1 MQIITTEDGSHTLFA
16 EQFNEIYHS
25 RHGAIQ
31 ESQHVFIHTG
41 LDYVLQQKIKEP
53 LAVSPPSPL
62 ERELEAATI
71 LEIGFGTGL
80 NALLTMIEAEKRN
93 LRINYTTIELYPVDI
108 ATIKELNYTQQLGYE
123 YCYGPYHSMHLVRWN
138 EAHDVTPNFNFKKIN
153 ASVLEHTFEPES
165 FDLIYF
171 DAFAPDNQPEMWSV
185 DVFRKMHAAL
195 RNGGILVTYC
205 SKGVVQR
212 SMKAA
217 GFTVEK
223 TPGPPGKR
231 EMLRAIKNG
240 L

>member
-1 MQIITTEDGSHTLFA
+1 MSRFVPDMQIITTEDGSHTLFA

-31 ESQHVFIHTG
+31 ESQHVFIKTG
-41 LDYVLQQKIKEP
+41 LDYVLEQNKTNT
-53 LAVSPPSPL
+53 AS
-62 ERELEAATI
+62 I

-80 NALLTMIEAEKRN
+80 NALLTMLQAEKRN
-93 LRINYTTIELYPVDI
+93 LKINYTTIELYPVDI

-138 EAHDVTPNFNFKKIN
+138 EAHDVTPHFNFKKIN
-153 ASVLEHTFEPES
+153 ASVIEHRFEPES

-185 DVFRKMHAAL
+185 DVFKAMYRAL
-195 RNGGILVTYC
+195 KTGGILVTYC

-212 SMKAA
+212 TMKEA
-217 GFTVEK
+217 GFAVEK

-231 EMLRAIKNG
+231 EMLRAIKNR

>member
-1 MQIITTEDGSHTLFA
+1 MSRFVPAMQIITTEDGSHTLFA

-31 ESQHVFIHTG
+31 ESQHVFIKMG
-41 LDYVLQQKIKEP
+41 LDYVLEQNKTNT
-53 LAVSPPSPL
+53 PS
-62 ERELEAATI
+62 I

-80 NALLTMIEAEKRN
+80 NALLTMLQAEKRN
-93 LRINYTTIELYPVDI
+93 LKLNYTTIELYPVDI
-108 ATIKELNYTQQLGYE
+108 TTIKELNYTQQLGYE

-138 EAHDVTPNFNFKKIN
+138 EAHDVTPHFNFKKIN
-153 ASVLEHTFEPES
+153 ASVIEHRFEPES

-185 DVFRKMHAAL
+185 DVFKAMHQSL
-195 RNGGILVTYC
+195 KTGGVLVTYC
-205 SKGVVQR
+205 SKGSVQR
-212 SMKAA
+212 AMKEA

-231 EMLRAIKNG
+231 EMIRAIKNG

>member
-31 ESQHVFIHTG
+31 ESQHVFIKTG
-41 LDYVLQQKIKEP
+41 LDYVLEQNKTNT
-53 LAVSPPSPL
+53 
-62 ERELEAATI
+62 ATI

-93 LRINYTTIELYPVDI
+93 LKINYTTIELYPVDI

-153 ASVLEHTFEPES
+153 TSVLECMFEPES

-185 DVFRKMHAAL
+185 DVFRKMYTAL
-195 RNGGILVTYC
+195 RTGGILVTYC

-212 SMKAA
+212 TMKEA

-231 EMLRAIKNG
+231 EMLRTAKNG